1 MKTISIKCPECGAS
15 LNIEDGRQS
24 CYCQWCGAK
33 VMIDDEV
40 DKHVYVDEAR
50 IKEAEVKE
58 KIRLKELEIEED
70 KRNEEKKSKAFKIKL
85 SGILAIVGVL
95 MMIIGNFIGEDSS
108 IEWYGIMILF
118 IVVWIWLFDFI
129 KHDKQN

>member
-1 MKTISIKCPECGAS
+1 MKTIVIKCPDCGAS
-15 LNIEDGRQS
+15 LNIEDGRKT

-33 VMIDDEV
+33 VMIDDEI

-58 KIRLKELEIEED
+58 KIRLKELEIEVD

-95 MMIIGNFIGEDSS
+95 LLVIANLISSDNFLWWIGYMCLLS
-108 IEWYGIMILF
+108 IAC
-118 IVVWIWLFDFI
+118 IWVFGSN
-129 KHDKQN
+129 KN